1 MNVIVGVCTFV
12 LGKEAAIKLVKRDVT
27 SHAYPEL
34 STEVACRAILA
45 RAFAF
50 DNDIVAGYIG
60 PAKTGICKE
69 SIERNLRS
77 VVSLYQAP
85 PPKRDVLYLQR
96 NSEIKGATPAQNEA
110 YRHLL
115 IEREVAIRRN
125 QKLAITEEIA
135 NVLGEFKEEYKVRIV
150 GSDRR
155 LMSGNPD

>member
-1 MNVIVGVCTFV
+1 M

-34 STEVACRAILA
+34 STEFACRAILA

-50 DNDIVAGYIG
+50 DNDMVAGYIG
-60 PAKTGICKE
+60 PAKTRICKE
-69 SIERNLRS
+69 SIEPNLRR
-77 VVSLYQAP
+77 VLSLYQVP
-85 PPKRDVLYLQR
+85 PSPKRDVLYLQR

-110 YRHLL
+110 YRRLL